1 MPLLTKSLFSTH
13 SYWAIFCRVVDNHGD
28 LGVCW
33 RLATQLA
40 QRQKQ
45 VTLYVDD
52 ASALQ
57 WMAPDGCE
65 GVKVLAW
72 PDDNAALAPYAKA
85 DVVIEAFGCDLPQ
98 TFQAA
103 MAAWPKAPVW
113 INLEYFS
120 AEDTALR
127 NHGLPSP
134 VMSGPAKGMT
144 KWFYYPGLTEDSG
157 GVMGGLSAMTN
168 SGMTNSV
175 MTDSNGKHAQ
185 PHPPALKIS
194 LFCYEPAN
202 LGLWL
207 QQLNDLP
214 QDVVM
219 SVTAG
224 RATQAVRQA
233 LQGWSEPQRFSIQ
246 ELPYLSHPAFDAML
260 AAQDLN
266 LVRGEDSLIRAIWA
280 GKAFLWHIYR
290 QDDGAHHAKLAAFLK
305 ATHAPEVV
313 VQAHLAWN
321 AEQPTPLPLLT
332 PPHMVE
338 WTNWAV
344 ALRNRLGAQT
354 DLLTRLESFAAAQ
367 G

>member
-1 MPLLTKSLFSTH
+1 
-13 SYWAIFCRVVDNHGD
+13 
-28 LGVCW
+28 
-33 RLATQLA
+33 LA
-40 QRQKQ
+40 QRQRQ
-45 VTLYVDD
+45 VTLYVDE
-52 ASALQ
+52 ASALE
-57 WMAPDGCE
+57 WMAPVGCE

-85 DVVIEAFGCDLPQ
+85 DVVIEAFGCELPQ

-134 VMSGPAKGMT
+134 VMSGPAKGMS

-157 GVMGGLSAMTN
+157 GVMGGLN
-168 SGMTNSV
+168 SGNTGSV
-175 MTDSNGKHAQ
+175 GKHAQ
-185 PHPPALKIS
+185 AHALALKIS
-194 LFCYEPAN
+194 LFCYEPAS

-207 QQLNDLP
+207 QQLNELP
-214 QDVVM
+214 QSVVL

-224 RATQAVRQA
+224 RATQAVREV
-233 LQGWSEPQRFSIQ
+233 LKTWSEPQRFSIQ
-246 ELPYLSHPAFDAML
+246 ELPYLSHPGFDVML
-260 AAQDLN
+260 GAQDLN
-266 LVRGEDSLIRAIWA
+266 LVRGEDSLVRAIWT
-280 GKAFLWHIYR
+280 GKAFLWQIYP

-305 ATHAPEVV
+305 ASHAPDVV

-321 AEQPTPLPLLT
+321 ADQPTPLPLLT
-332 PPHMVE
+332 PSNMAE
-338 WTNWAV
+338 WTAWAQ
-344 ALRNRLGAQT
+344 ALQQFLQAQT
-354 DLLTRLESFAAAQ
+354 DLVSRLESFVATH

>member
-1 MPLLTKSLFSTH
+1 MH
-13 SYWAIFCRVVDNHGD
+13 DWAIFCRVVDNHGD

-33 RLATQLA
+33 RLAAQLA
-40 QRQKQ
+40 QRQRQ
-45 VTLYVDD
+45 VTLYVDE
-52 ASALQ
+52 ASALE

-134 VMSGPAKGMT
+134 VMSGPAKGMS

-157 GVMGGLSAMTN
+157 GVMGGLN
-168 SGMTNSV
+168 SGMTGSV
-175 MTDSNGKHAQ
+175 EKHAQ
-185 PHPPALKIS
+185 AHALALKIS
-194 LFCYEPAN
+194 LFCYEPAS

-207 QQLNDLP
+207 QQLNELP
-214 QDVVM
+214 QSVVL

-233 LQGWSEPQRFSIQ
+233 LQGWSEPTKFVLE
-246 ELPYLSHPAFDAML
+246 ELPYLSHPGFDVML

-266 LVRGEDSLIRAIWA
+266 LVRGEDSLVRAIWT
-280 GKAFLWHIYR
+280 GKAFLWQIYP

-305 ATHAPEVV
+305 ASHAPDVV

-321 AEQPTPLPLLT
+321 ADQPTPLPLLT
-332 PPHMVE
+332 PSNMAE
-338 WTNWAV
+338 WTAWAQ
-344 ALRNRLGAQT
+344 ALQQSLQAQT
-354 DLLTRLESFAAAQ
+354 DLVSRLESFVATH